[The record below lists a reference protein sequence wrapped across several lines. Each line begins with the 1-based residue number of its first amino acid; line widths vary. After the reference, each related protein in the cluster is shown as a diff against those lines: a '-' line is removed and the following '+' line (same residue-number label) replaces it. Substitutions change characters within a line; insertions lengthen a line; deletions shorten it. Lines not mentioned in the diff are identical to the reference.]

1 MIKQDYH
8 QYSIGVVVQVVEQEL
23 TEVFQECQQLK
34 EKDGMQ
40 VHLGLGIGM
49 QKLHKILTTLMR
61 TSQHLKIVQQEFLEI
76 LSTDKTHMV

>member
-23 TEVFQECQQLK
+23 TEVYQECQQLK
-34 EKDGMQ
+34 AKDGMQ

-61 TSQHLKIVQQEFLEI
+61 TSQLLKIVQQEFLEI

>member
-23 TEVFQECQQLK
+23 TEVFQECRQV
-34 EKDGMQ
+34 EGKDGMQ

-49 QKLHKILTTLMR
+49 KKLSKILTTLMR